1 MSNPWNQQWLEVAK
15 DNFDQAIAEGNIA
28 LAKDIIADTID
39 AGFMPEA
46 RQMTQQLRKVDYYQN
61 N

>member
-1 MSNPWNQQWLEVAK
+1 MSNPWNDRWLEVAK

-39 AGFMPEA
+39 AGFTPEA
-46 RQMTQQLRKVDYYQN
+46 RQMVKQLRADNYQQDK
-61 N
+61 